1 MIMVSINVEN
11 LVINYKALN
20 GITIQKNFFQKHEK
34 RYIYTAINDLS
45 FQVEKGEILGLVGR
59 NGSGKSTLLKALGG
73 MLAPDEGVI
82 DLKGQSVALLAIG
95 VGFKPEMTG
104 RENIYIAGLLLGF
117 PQKVIKKKEQEI
129 IDFAE
134 LDDFIDM
141 PVRTYSSGMY
151 SRLGFAITATLETD
165 IVLIDEVLSV
175 GDERFQK
182 KSFDKMKQLISNRDK
197 TVIICSHNRTVL
209 NDLCNRVLWID
220 NGKLVKLGEAES
232 VLEEY
237 QNFMQEC

>member
-1 MIMVSINVEN
+1 MIKVAYVRQE
-11 LVINYKALN
+11 
-20 GITIQKNFFQKHEK
+20 
-34 RYIYTAINDLS
+34 TAAH
-45 FQVEKGEILGLVGR
+45 VVY
-59 NGSGKSTLLKALGG
+59 LKQ
-73 MLAPDEGVI
+73 D
-82 DLKGQSVALLAIG
+82 
-95 VGFKPEMTG
+95 MTG

-117 PQKVIKKKEQEI
+117 SQKVIREREQEI

-182 KSFDKMKQLISNRDK
+182 KSYKKMQQLISNKEK
-197 TVIICSHNRTVL
+197 TVIICSHSRAIL
-209 NDLCNRVLWID
+209 KQLSSKILWLD
-220 NGKLVKLGEAES
+220 NGKIVEFGDTKT
-232 VLEEY
+232 VLEKY
-237 QNFMQEC
+237 QNYMQE

>member
-1 MIMVSINVEN
+1 MISIKVEN

-20 GITIQKNFFQKHEK
+20 GISIQTDFFHRREK
-34 RYIYTAINDLS
+34 RYTYTAINDLS
-45 FQVEKGEILGLVGR
+45 FEVEKGDILGLIGR
-59 NGSGKSTLLKALGG
+59 NGSGKSTLLKAIGG
-73 MLAPDEGVI
+73 MMSPDAGSI
-82 DLKGQSVALLAIG
+82 DLRGQSVALLAIG
-95 VGFKPEMTG
+95 VGFKPQMTG

-117 PQKVIKKKEQEI
+117 SQKIIKKKEQEI

-134 LDDFIDM
+134 LGEFIDM

-182 KSFDKMKQLISNRDK
+182 KSYEKMQQLISNKDK
-197 TVIICSHNRTVL
+197 TVIICSHSRKTL
-209 NDLCNRVLWID
+209 ADLCNKALWID
-220 NGKLVKLGEAES
+220 NGEMVRFGDAEKI
-232 VLEEY
+232 LDE
-237 QNFMQEC
+237 

>member
-1 MIMVSINVEN
+1 MNMISIKVEN

-20 GITIQKNFFQKHEK
+20 GISIQTDFFHRREK
-34 RYIYTAINDLS
+34 RYTYTAINDLS
-45 FQVEKGEILGLVGR
+45 FEVEKGDILGLIGR
-59 NGSGKSTLLKALGG
+59 NGSGKSTLLKAIGG
-73 MLAPDEGVI
+73 MMSPDAGSI
-82 DLKGQSVALLAIG
+82 DLRGQSVALLAIG
-95 VGFKPEMTG
+95 VGFKPQMTG

-117 PQKVIKKKEQEI
+117 SQKIIKKKEQEI

-134 LDDFIDM
+134 LGEFIDM

-182 KSFDKMKQLISNRDK
+182 KSYEKMQQLISNKDK
-197 TVIICSHNRTVL
+197 TVIICSHSKKTL
-209 NDLCNRVLWID
+209 ADLCNKALWID
-220 NGKLVKLGEAES
+220 NGEMVRFGDAEKI
-232 VLEEY
+232 LEEY
-237 QNFMQEC
+237 QNYMQE

>member
-1 MIMVSINVEN
+1 MISIKVEN

-20 GITIQKNFFQKHEK
+20 GISIQTDFFHRREK
-34 RYIYTAINDLS
+34 RYTYTAINDLS
-45 FQVEKGEILGLVGR
+45 FEVEKGDILGLIGR
-59 NGSGKSTLLKALGG
+59 NGSGKSTLLKAIGG
-73 MLAPDEGVI
+73 MMSPDAGSI
-82 DLKGQSVALLAIG
+82 DLRGQSVALLAIG
-95 VGFKPEMTG
+95 VGFKPQMTG

-117 PQKVIKKKEQEI
+117 SQKIIKKKEQEI

-134 LDDFIDM
+134 LGEFIDM

-182 KSFDKMKQLISNRDK
+182 KSYEKMQQLISNKDK
-197 TVIICSHNRTVL
+197 TVIICSHSRKTL
-209 NDLCNRVLWID
+209 ADLCNKALWID
-220 NGKLVKLGEAES
+220 NGEMVRFGDVEKI
-232 VLEEY
+232 LEEY
-237 QNFMQEC
+237 QNYMQE

>member
-1 MIMVSINVEN
+1 MNMISIKVEN

-20 GITIQKNFFQKHEK
+20 GISIQTDFFHRREK
-34 RYIYTAINDLS
+34 RYTYTAINDLS
-45 FQVEKGEILGLVGR
+45 FEVEKGDILGLIGR
-59 NGSGKSTLLKALGG
+59 NGSGKSTLLKAIGG
-73 MLAPDEGVI
+73 MMSPDAGSI
-82 DLKGQSVALLAIG
+82 DLRGQSVALLAIG
-95 VGFKPEMTG
+95 VGFKPQMTG

-117 PQKVIKKKEQEI
+117 SQKIIKKKEQEI

-134 LDDFIDM
+134 LGEFIDM

-182 KSFDKMKQLISNRDK
+182 KSYEKMQQLISNKDK
-197 TVIICSHNRTVL
+197 TVIICSHSRKTL
-209 NDLCNRVLWID
+209 ADLCNKALWID
-220 NGKLVKLGEAES
+220 NGEMVRFGDAEKI
-232 VLEEY
+232 LEEY
-237 QNFMQEC
+237 QNYMQE